1 MILPGSYLFSLI
13 LLALSLLC
21 WGSWA
26 NTLKMAGP
34 KWRFELYCY
43 DFAIGLVA
51 AALLISFT
59 FGSLGLDGFT
69 VVDDLRLAGKRQDA
83 FALVAGGIF
92 TLGNM
97 LLIAVISLAGM
108 SVALPVGL
116 GSALIFGAIL
126 GHFLNPSGSGVLV
139 AAGCIAVLGGAVF
152 SAVAYKKYQALK
164 FAEGQAAAAA
174 AAALAAEEALAQNKP
189 LPAKKKALRKKPITG
204 KVIFLSVLAGLFLG
218 AFYPLLDLV
227 REGENGLGP
236 YSAALVFGVGV
247 LSSTI
252 VYNLFFMNLPLHGS
266 PIDFS
271 QYFTGKGSDHLLG
284 MLGGAILFVGL
295 TAGLVVARAEGAA
308 QVGPALSSGIV
319 KGAMVLGAIEG
330 FVVWKEFKGAEG
342 SIKLYLGV
350 MLVLLALG
358 IGVVSVAPLYGA
370 G

>member
-126 GHFLNPSGSGVLV
+126 NRTGSWVTPFVV
-139 AAGCIAVLGGAVF
+139 A
-152 SAVAYKKYQALK
+152 
-164 FAEGQAAAAA
+164 
-174 AAALAAEEALAQNKP
+174 
-189 LPAKKKALRKKPITG
+189 
-204 KVIFLSVLAGLFLG
+204 SV
-218 AFYPLLDLV
+218 
-227 REGENGLGP
+227 
-236 YSAALVFGVGV
+236 
-247 LSSTI
+247 
-252 VYNLFFMNLPLHGS
+252 
-266 PIDFS
+266 
-271 QYFTGKGSDHLLG
+271 
-284 MLGGAILFVGL
+284 
-295 TAGLVVARAEGAA
+295 LVVAGALLWLKIDPELPL
-308 QVGPALSSGIV
+308 VEELKLGTEPA
-319 KGAMVLGAIEG
+319 AP
-330 FVVWKEFKGAEG
+330 
-342 SIKLYLGV
+342 
-350 MLVLLALG
+350 LA
-358 IGVVSVAPLYGA
+358 VAPAAPYSR
-370 G
+370 